1 MNTKVLWNG
10 PCETLVEGICRQA
23 AKDYLGKNKV
33 QSKDAERFF
42 RSEWF
47 VFLTDID
54 GERVLNMLQEI
65 KEGKE

>member
-33 QSKDAERFF
+33 QRKDAERFF

-54 GERVLNMLQEI
+54 GERVLNMLQAI
-65 KEGKE
+65 KKGKE